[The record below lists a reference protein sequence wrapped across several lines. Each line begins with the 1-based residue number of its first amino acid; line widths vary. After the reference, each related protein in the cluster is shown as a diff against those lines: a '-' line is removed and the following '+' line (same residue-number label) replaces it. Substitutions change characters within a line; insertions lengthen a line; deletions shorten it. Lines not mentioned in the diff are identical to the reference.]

1 MSSRALTAALA
12 TLLLFVAFLA
22 PCADWAAFASR
33 SSRGDDPFL
42 IQTMAS
48 VDFDTRLSIC
58 RGIGERPDPYAA
70 DIIDSFFARY
80 SARESYRDSLLL
92 RELLAGLFD
101 PARGEADLR
110 ARVTANESSLAAM
123 ADRLGDRLDP
133 QLAGALVRILPLM
146 PSGTALPALM
156 DVGAR
161 LTGELRRRSGEIA
174 PQESALV
181 LDYLGAA
188 ETLKSQDTLDQ
199 CIQIAELSREKV
211 VVDRARQTM
220 KALLAP

>member
-1 MSSRALTAALA
+1 MSSRAFTAALA
-12 TLLLFVAFLA
+12 ILLLCVAQLA
-22 PCADWAAFASR
+22 PCEDWAAFAAR
-33 SSRGDDPFL
+33 SDRRDDPLL

-58 RGIGERPDPYAA
+58 RGIGDRADPYAG
-70 DIIDSFFARY
+70 DVIDSFFARY
-80 SARESYRDSLLL
+80 STRESYRDSLLL

-110 ARVTANESSLAAM
+110 TRVNANESSLEAM
-123 ADRLGDRLDP
+123 AERLGDRLDP

-146 PSGTALPALM
+146 PPGTALSALL

-161 LTGELRRRSGEIA
+161 LTAELRRRSGEIP
-174 PQESALV
+174 PQESALAM
-181 LDYLGAA
+181 DYLGAA
-188 ETLKSQDTLDQ
+188 ETLKSQDSLDQ
-199 CIQIAELSREKV
+199 CIQIAQLSREKL

>member
-12 TLLLFVAFLA
+12 ILLLFVAFLA
-22 PCADWAAFASR
+22 PCEDWAAFASR

-101 PARGEADLR
+101 PCAGEADLR

-161 LTGELRRRSGEIA
+161 LTGSCAAAAGKSRRRSPPWCWITW
-174 PQESALV
+174 AL
-181 LDYLGAA
+181 
-188 ETLKSQDTLDQ
+188 
-199 CIQIAELSREKV
+199 R
-211 VVDRARQTM
+211 R
-220 KALLAP
+220 P